1 VETLRSS
8 TLKLIADDELAFK
21 KETNALECLKLQFKV
36 SATELDRVARAVT
49 ATETNVAKCLEHDAT
64 GATAE
69 LMMRITAQA
78 ALNAAAAA
86 RLVDSSL
93 MSNLQALQNRMAAPA
108 ARVVP
113 IVHAAAAAPPA
124 PQNIVAAPP
133 APQIIVLSESPAPPA
148 SPASQ

>member
-1 VETLRSS
+1 METLRSS
-8 TLKLIADDELAFK
+8 TLKHIADDELAFK

-69 LMMRITAQA
+69 LMMRLTAQA
-78 ALNAAAAA
+78 ARNASAAAHS
-86 RLVDSSL
+86 VDNSL

-113 IVHAAAAAPPA
+113 IVHAAAAAPPVRDA
-124 PQNIVAAPP
+124 AAAAPP
-133 APQIIVLSESPAPPA
+133 GRELIVLSESPLPAPE
-148 SPASQ
+148 